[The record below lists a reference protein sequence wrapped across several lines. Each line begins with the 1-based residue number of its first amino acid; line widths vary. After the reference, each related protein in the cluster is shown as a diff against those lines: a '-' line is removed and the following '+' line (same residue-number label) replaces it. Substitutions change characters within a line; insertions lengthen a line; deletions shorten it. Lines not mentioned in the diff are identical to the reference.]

1 MIILDIQREKH
12 IFAAEIIVKK
22 EDMETNDKQQHVEN
36 MEQALVLAEQLLDGK
51 SPVQVLAHQIFAQQQ
66 VKDRI
71 GALEN
76 VFLCQK
82 EILNFDEAAAY
93 LNMSKSTLY
102 KLTSKKEIPHYKPN
116 RFVFFEKSEL
126 DKWIR
131 AAVVKTDGQ
140 LNDEAN
146 AYTMAHPLHA

>member
-1 MIILDIQREKH
+1 
-12 IFAAEIIVKK
+12 
-22 EDMETNDKQQHVEN
+22 MENNRNQQHVEN
-36 MEQALVLAEQLLDGK
+36 MEQALVLAEQMLDGK
-51 SPVQVLAHQIFAQQQ
+51 SPVQVLAYQIFAQQQ

-76 VFLCQK
+76 IFLCQK
-82 EILNFDEAAAY
+82 EIFNFDEAVAY

-116 RFVFFEKSEL
+116 RFVFFEKAEL

-131 AAVVKTDGQ
+131 SASVKTDGQ

-146 AYTMAHPLHA
+146 RYIISHPSRA

>member
-1 MIILDIQREKH
+1 M
-12 IFAAEIIVKK
+12 
-22 EDMETNDKQQHVEN
+22 EDKGKQQHVEN
-36 MEQALVLAEQLLDGK
+36 MEQALVLAEQMLDGK
-51 SPVQVLAHQIFAQQQ
+51 SPAQVLAYQIFMQQQ
-66 VKDRI
+66 ANDRI

-76 VFLCQK
+76 IFLCQK
-82 EILNFDEAAAY
+82 EILNFDEASAY

-131 AAVVKTDGQ
+131 ASVVKTDGQ

-146 AYTMAHPLHA
+146 SYIMNHPPRV

>member
-1 MIILDIQREKH
+1 M
-12 IFAAEIIVKK
+12 
-22 EDMETNDKQQHVEN
+22 EDKCKQQHVEN
-36 MEQALVLAEQLLDGK
+36 MEQALVLAEQMLDGK
-51 SPVQVLAHQIFAQQQ
+51 SPAQVLAYQIFMQQQ
-66 VKDRI
+66 ANDRI

-76 VFLCQK
+76 IFLCQK

-131 AAVVKTDGQ
+131 ASVVKTDDQ
-140 LNDEAN
+140 LNDQAN
-146 AYTMAHPLHA
+146 SYTTTHPIPV

>member
-1 MIILDIQREKH
+1 
-12 IFAAEIIVKK
+12 
-22 EDMETNDKQQHVEN
+22 METIGKQQHVEN

-116 RFVFFEKSEL
+116 RFVFFERSER

-131 AAVVKTDGQ
+131 TATVKTEGQ
-140 LNDEAN
+140 LSDEAN

>member
-1 MIILDIQREKH
+1 
-12 IFAAEIIVKK
+12 
-22 EDMETNDKQQHVEN
+22 MEYNRNQQHVEN
-36 MEQALVLAEQLLDGK
+36 MEQALVLAEQMLDGK
-51 SPVQVLAHQIFAQQQ
+51 SPVQVLAYQIFAQQQ

-76 VFLCQK
+76 IFLYQK
-82 EILNFDEAAAY
+82 EIFNFDEAAAY

-102 KLTSKKEIPHYKPN
+102 KLPSKKEIPHYKPN
-116 RFVFFEKSEL
+116 RFVFFEKAEL

-131 AAVVKTDGQ
+131 SASVKTDGQ

-146 AYTMAHPLHA
+146 RYSISHPSRA